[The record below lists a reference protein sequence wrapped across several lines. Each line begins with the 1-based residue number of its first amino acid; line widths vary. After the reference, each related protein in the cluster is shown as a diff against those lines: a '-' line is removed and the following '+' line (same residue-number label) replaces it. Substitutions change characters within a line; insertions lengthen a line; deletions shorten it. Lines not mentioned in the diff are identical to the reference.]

1 MDRAGIASIGAF
13 EPSICRLSSPESP
26 ANNQTTSDKGDVME
40 LQLIARTGHP
50 DFLDLPWSKPLEQ
63 WQSNRLV
70 EVERGIGRHVVRFVR
85 YGRSVYAL
93 KELPRELAEREYRL
107 LRHLADESI
116 PVVETV
122 GIVAPIKPET
132 GHRTSPMTNAVLITR
147 HLDLSL
153 PYRTLFSEPISD
165 LRNRL
170 VDALAE
176 LLVRLH
182 LAGFCWGDCSLSNA
196 LFRRDAGALEAYLVD
211 AETGELHPQLTD
223 GQRRYDLMVAQEN
236 VAGELMD
243 LEAARGGDP
252 TDAGAVGV
260 IQALEDR
267 YDSLW
272 SELTREESF
281 SSHERYRIDARLR
294 RLNAIGF
301 DVEELELIAVDGG
314 YRLKL
319 HPHVVEPGHH
329 RRRLLSLTGLDVQE
343 NQARRLLN
351 DIANFRAHIEQTEQG
366 RLPEAVV
373 AHRWLSEVF
382 EPSIAAIP
390 PTWRS
395 RIEPAEAFHEI
406 LEHRWFLSEAAGEDI
421 GLRSAV
427 DSYVKDIL
435 APRHGQTEA
444 VVEATA
450 APSDG
455 ESDRMQLDD
464 RDRALPEQKRIA
476 LVAHDNMKADL
487 LDWARF
493 NRFTLAKHELYATG
507 TTGRVLERDL
517 GLNLIKL
524 QSGPLGGDQQI
535 GAMISQGELDLLIFF
550 WDPLESQ
557 PHDPDV
563 KALLRMS
570 VVWNVPVACN
580 RSTADFMIA
589 SPLMAARYRPLVP
602 DYASS
607 APRRQ

>member
-1 MDRAGIASIGAF
+1 
-13 EPSICRLSSPESP
+13 
-26 ANNQTTSDKGDVME
+26 ME

-50 DFLDLPWSKPLEQ
+50 DFLDLPWRKPLEQ
-63 WQSNRLV
+63 WESDRLV

-107 LRHLADESI
+107 LRHLAAESI

-122 GIVAPIKPET
+122 GIVASISQ
-132 GHRTSPMTNAVLITR
+132 GSRHRASTANAVLITR

-153 PYRTLFSEPISD
+153 PYRSLFTEPISD
-165 LRNRL
+165 LRSRL

-223 GQRRYDLMVAQEN
+223 GQRHYDLMIAQEN

-243 LEAARGGDP
+243 LEAARGGNP
-252 TDAGAVGV
+252 SEADAAEVTE
-260 IQALEDR
+260 ALRDR

-281 SSHERYRIDARLR
+281 GAHERYRIDARLR

-301 DVEELELIAVDGG
+301 DVEEVELIAAEDG

-319 HPHVVEPGHH
+319 HPHVVEAGHH

-351 DIANFRAHIEQTEQG
+351 DIANFRAHLEQGEKG

-390 PTWRS
+390 QALRP

-421 GLRSAV
+421 GLGPAI
-427 DSYVKDIL
+427 DSYVKDVL
-435 APRHGQTEA
+435 APRHGHKEA
-444 VVEATA
+444 VVEALSGSPNS
-450 APSDG
+450 APDELHSAEG
-455 ESDRMQLDD
+455 G
-464 RDRALPEQKRIA
+464 RALPEQKRIA
-476 LVAHDNMKADL
+476 LVAHDNMKDDL
-487 LDWARF
+487 VDWARF
-493 NRFTLAKHELYATG
+493 NRATLAKHELYATG
-507 TTGRVLERDL
+507 STGRVLEREL
-517 GLNLIKL
+517 SLEVVKL

-589 SPLMAARYRPLVP
+589 SPLMTARYRPRVP

-607 APRRQ
+607 AAGPQQSITT